1 MKFDLKGSL
10 KAFFVG
16 GGVIGSSKYIST
28 KVSSVWAALIGGAP
42 QGIIS
47 AFFIPETKV
56 KDFFRGYII
65 QSIVLTILISVLNA
79 VIIYTSIDINLL
91 TVITLIVWAIIS
103 VIMIRRS
110 KKKEGK
116 KKANSK
122 K

>member
-10 KAFFVG
+10 KAFIVG
-16 GGVIGSSKYIST
+16 GGVIGTSKYIST

-47 AFFIPETKV
+47 AFFIPEPKV
-56 KDFFRGYII
+56 KNFFRGYII
-65 QSIVLTILISVLNA
+65 QSIVLTVLISLLNVA
-79 VIIYTSIDINLL
+79 IIYTSININLL
-91 TVITLIVWAIIS
+91 TVATLVVWAIIS
-103 VIMIRRS
+103 VIMIRRN
-110 KKKEGK
+110 KKEGK